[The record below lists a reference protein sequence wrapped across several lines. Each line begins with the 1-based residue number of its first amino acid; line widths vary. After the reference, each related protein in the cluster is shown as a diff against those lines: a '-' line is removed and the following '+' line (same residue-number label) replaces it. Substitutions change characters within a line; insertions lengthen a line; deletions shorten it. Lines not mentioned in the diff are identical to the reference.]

1 MTDQRDSGT
10 PSDDG
15 VPDPLPRTAPA
26 AEPGAP
32 AESGAPAA
40 REPAAPATPGPASPA
55 APRYRT
61 PQAPVD
67 ALEPYRPTGPTFQ
80 ADPAVREF
88 EPNYDTGQIR
98 SLPTGQL
105 LTVHRPQAEPAF
117 TGELDEEQQRRV
129 FSGVA
134 VALGILGAVASLFV
148 GWALPVSIA
157 AIVFGVLGL
166 RREADARVPAFIGI
180 GTGIAGVLFSLI
192 WIGYYAIILGALPT

>member
-15 VPDPLPRTAPA
+15 VPDPLPRTSPA
-26 AEPGAP
+26 DD
-32 AESGAPAA
+32 
-40 REPAAPATPGPASPA
+40 APATEPGPAGAA

-67 ALEPYRPTGPTFQ
+67 AFEPYRPTGPTFQ